1 MLMMFG
7 HALRK
12 APFERAMPFND
23 KDLMI
28 LVSPEYGLR
37 LCNITTEQGE
47 TFEIKSFMI
56 SNKDEKGKKNIFN
69 CENFDER
76 LLEFADIFQGRVERF
91 FITNKSD
98 YIFFD
103 LEEQKFLRKL
113 MSRPGLSCSVEIYK
127 YYKDKSPERIDY
139 LNIEYKE
146 AMKITRFL
154 NACGVKMIMTA
165 RDYYYLAKSRHE
177 QTKDRR
183 SKYQDFMNNKKE
195 GEMTTFYKRYPKL
208 KDLDTQERV
217 NKYFKKLTIKYHPD
231 RNIAKGGE
239 DTTNICAQIRED
251 FDNIK
256 ESIWYKTLP
265 EKNTGGEQ

>member
-28 LVSPEYGLR
+28 LVSPEYGIR

-56 SNKDEKGKKNIFN
+56 SKKDVFN
-69 CENFDER
+69 CDDFDKR

-103 LEEQKFLRKL
+103 LEEQKFIRKL
-113 MSRPGLSCSVEIYK
+113 MSKPGLSCSVEVYR
-127 YYKDKSPERIDY
+127 YHKDRSPERIDY
-139 LNIEYKE
+139 LSIDYKE
-146 AMKITRFL
+146 SIKITRFL

-165 RDYYYLAKSRHE
+165 RDYYFLAKPRHE
-177 QTKDRR
+177 NTKDRR
-183 SKYQDFMNNKKE
+183 NKYQDFMNNKKE
-195 GEMTTFYKRYPKL
+195 GEMTPYYKRYSKL
-208 KDLDTQERV
+208 KDLDTKERV
-217 NKYFKKLTIKYHPD
+217 DKYFKKLTVKYHPD
-231 RNIAKGGE
+231 RNMAKGGE
-239 DTTNICAQIRED
+239 DTTSICAQIRED
-251 FDNIK
+251 FDNIR
-256 ESIWYKTLP
+256 ESIWYKSLP
-265 EKNTGGEQ
+265 ENKAGGEQ

>member
-28 LVSPEYGLR
+28 LVSPEYGIR

-56 SNKDEKGKKNIFN
+56 SKKDVFK
-69 CENFDER
+69 CEDFDAR
-76 LLEFADIFQGRVERF
+76 LLDFADIFQGRVERF
-91 FITNKSD
+91 FVTNKSD

-113 MSRPGLSCSVEIYK
+113 MSRPGLSCSVEVYR
-127 YYKDKSPERIDY
+127 YHKDKSPERIDY
-139 LNIEYKE
+139 LDVDYKDSI
-146 AMKITRFL
+146 KITRFL
-154 NACGVKMIMTA
+154 NACGVKMILTA
-165 RDYYYLAKSRHE
+165 RDYYYLAKRNYDE
-177 QTKDRR
+177 TKDRR
-183 SKYQDFMNNKKE
+183 SKYQDFVKNKKE
-195 GEMTTFYKRYPKL
+195 GEMTQYYRRYSKL
-208 KDLDTQERV
+208 KDLDTQDRV
-217 NKYFKKLTIKYHPD
+217 DKYFKKLTIKYHPD

-239 DTTNICAQIRED
+239 NTTEICAQIRED
-251 FDNIK
+251 FENIK
-256 ESIWYKTLP
+256 ESTWYKALP
-265 EKNTGGEQ
+265 ESKSGGGQ

>member
-12 APFERAMPFND
+12 APYERAMPFNE

-28 LVSPEYGLR
+28 LVSPEYGIR

-56 SNKDEKGKKNIFN
+56 SKKDVFQ
-69 CENFDER
+69 CDDFDKR
-76 LLEFADIFQGRVERF
+76 LLEFADVFQGRVERF

-113 MSRPGLSCSVEIYK
+113 MSRPGLTCSVEIYK
-127 YYKDKSPERIDY
+127 YHKDKSPERIDY
-139 LNIEYKE
+139 LDIDYKD

-154 NACGVKMIMTA
+154 NACGVKMILTA
-165 RDYYYLAKSRHE
+165 RDYYYLAKAKHE
-177 QTKDRR
+177 ETKDRR
-183 SKYQDFMNNKKE
+183 SRYQDFVKDKKE
-195 GEMTTFYKRYPKL
+195 GEMVKYYKRYSKL
-208 KDLDTQERV
+208 KDLDTKDKV
-217 NKYFKKLTIKYHPD
+217 DKYFKKLTIKYHPD
-231 RNIAKGGE
+231 RNIAKGGD

-251 FDNIK
+251 FIDIK
-256 ESIWYKTLP
+256 ETTWYKTLP
-265 EKNTGGEQ
+265 GSKSGGEQ